1 MAIRHDLAGKKS
13 NKWEREMKK
22 LACMLGLMMALVMG
36 VMSTNAMA
44 EELRSLRGTEA
55 IKGDVP
61 SENYRYERDK
71 VAQQRQYVQQPPII
85 PHTTKGYLI
94 TKEFNKCLDCHSWN
108 RAADTGAPRV
118 SVTHFKT
125 REGKELGNVS
135 PRRYFCVQ
143 CHVPQTDAKPL
154 VGNTFKPADGLVK

>member
-1 MAIRHDLAGKKS
+1 
-13 NKWEREMKK
+13 MKK
-22 LACMLGLMMALVMG
+22 LACLFGLILALGLSVLSGG
-36 VMSTNAMA
+36 VIA

-55 IKGDVP
+55 VKGDVP

-71 VAQQRQYVQQPPII
+71 PAQQRQWVQQPPII

-108 RAADTGAPRV
+108 RATEAGAPRV

-125 REGKELGNVS
+125 RDGKELAGLS

-154 VGNTFKPADGLVK
+154 VGNTFKSADGLVK